1 MTETPANGEGRN
13 GGKPDSAL
21 KTALGVAGAILSLGA
36 YVYLLGGFVLWL
48 KFTAARLPTDDAV
61 GALGGN
67 RLLAVGLKALVF
79 ELVLV
84 GILLGLALLVWEGAR
99 FRDVRRARKE
109 NENLAKAAELDLME
123 KWETWRKLLQALIA
137 GILAAAMLAKALHW
151 QHSTHLWPLFCVVVG
166 IIVATLWPTVILPR
180 LIVRGKKLGMS
191 LRALKTSLTTIAA
204 GLAVA
209 FLAAPLGV
217 GVLVLLLFLHLSH
230 YLKELHKVPDPAHLI
245 PAVLIVA
252 GGLSLV
258 VATYLATPPVSLDSA
273 RVVMAGKG
281 HESRGGYVGRSSDG
295 IYLATCVPK
304 SDDPTESGTTHL
316 RVLAPDRIR
325 RVVLGGK
332 SDYVLDYGNDPSL
345 FDVGRYLVSSRDS
358 IGELTDTVSF
368 DARDTELTCGF
379 SRELTIGKRERD
391 KQTGRLTQATTI
403 PDDGVLTLSGD
414 DLVERQLEPDIAGS
428 PTLPISLK
436 PAVKMEHRC
445 EGPFK
450 TLMKVS
456 FEHGDDEPETKEAT
470 VTVTSATGSNRLEA
484 GQACHRAWV
493 HQRREVPP
501 LRPTPRPNAR

>member
-1 MTETPANGEGRN
+1 MAA
-13 GGKPDSAL
+13 KPDSAL
-21 KTALGVAGAILSLGA
+21 KTALGVAGAILGLGA

-48 KFTAARLPTDDAV
+48 KFTAARLPADDAV

-84 GILLGLALLVWEGAR
+84 GILLGLALLAWEGAR
-99 FRDVRRARKE
+99 FFDVQEAKKK
-109 NENLAKAAELDLME
+109 NKNLAKAAELDLVE
-123 KWETWRKLLQALIA
+123 KWDTWRKLLQALIA

-151 QHSTHLWPLFCVVVG
+151 AHSTFPWPILCIAVG
-166 IIVATLWPTVILPR
+166 IVVAALWPTAVLPR
-180 LIVRGKKLGMS
+180 LLARGKKLGMS
-191 LRALKTSLTTIAA
+191 RRALKTLLTIIAA

-209 FLAAPLGV
+209 FFAAPLGV
-217 GVLVLLLFLHLSH
+217 GILVLLLFLHLSH
-230 YLKELHKVPDPAHLI
+230 YLKELHKVPDAAHLI

-273 RVVMAGKG
+273 RVVMAGKR
-281 HESRGGYVGRSSDG
+281 HEARGGYVGRSGDG
-295 IYLATCVPK
+295 VSLAACVPK
-304 SDDPTESGTTHL
+304 SDDPTESGTMHL

-345 FDVGRYLVSSRDS
+345 LDVGRYLVSSRDS

-379 SRELTIGKRERD
+379 PRELTIGKRERD
-391 KQTGRLTQATTI
+391 EQTGRLTQATTV

-414 DLVERQLEPDIAGS
+414 DLVGRQLEPNTAGS
-428 PTLPISLK
+428 PTLPIALK
-436 PAVKMEHRC
+436 PAVRMEHRC

-450 TLMKVS
+450 TLVKVS
-456 FEHGDDEPETKEAT
+456 FEHGDDKPETKETT

-484 GQACHRAWV
+484 AQACHRAWV
-493 HQRREVPP
+493 HQRIAP
-501 LRPTPRPNAR
+501 LRPTPRSNAR